1 MSTTVVAGLV
11 GVLGAVVGAL
21 AAFSAQWWHSRAE
34 HRRAQELRA
43 DTLRDVRRT
52 ACVGYLSQLDLF
64 RERARD
70 VVTAMSGSSSDGRA
84 VAYTRYTQAW
94 RGLVDALAALQIAGP
109 ERISAAG
116 AQLHDAATSYGAA
129 IDARYEGAQWSR
141 NGDELDKRLLEV
153 RRDFAATSR
162 SALALDA

>member
-11 GVLGAVVGAL
+11 GVLGALVGAL

-34 HRRAQELRA
+34 HRRSQELRA
-43 DTLRDVRRT
+43 DALRDVRRT
-52 ACVGYLSQLDLF
+52 ACIGYLSQLDLF

-70 VVTAMSGSSSDGRA
+70 VVTAMNGSSSDGRA

-116 AQLHDAATSYGAA
+116 VELHNAATAYGAA
-129 IDARYEGAQWSR
+129 VDARHEGGQWAR
-141 NGDELDKRLLEV
+141 TGDELERRMLEV
-153 RRDFAATSR
+153 RRDFAASSR
-162 SALALDA
+162 AALALDA